1 MAGIRFD
8 ISDHIVHFTSDGST
22 ELAFERLRTIVS
34 DGRLIGGSSMIRGGY
49 CCVCF
54 SEAPLAS
61 LGHGL
66 VNPSA
71 YSRYSPF
78 GIMFEKSWLFAYGG
92 RPAIYESDAEFDALP
107 ESHRWRHVRYEP
119 DEVDFTW
126 EREWRIRCSELCFA
140 PNDACL
146 VVPNKE
152 WAHRLIADHDVDET
166 FKVLQYSQIMD
177 QFLAEQYRDDFPWRI
192 AYLG

>member
-1 MAGIRFD
+1 MAGLRPD
-8 ISDHIVHFTSDGST
+8 ISDHVVHFTSDAST
-22 ELAFERLRTIVS
+22 ELAFKRFRSIISE
-34 DGRLIGGSSMIRGGY
+34 GRLIGGTSMIRGGY
-49 CCVCF
+49 SCVCF

-61 LGHGL
+61 LEHGL

-92 RPAIYESDAEFDALP
+92 RPVIYESHAEFDALP

-119 DEVDFTW
+119 DPVDFTW
-126 EREWRIRCSELCFA
+126 EREWRIRCSELHFA
-140 PNDACL
+140 PSDAFL
-146 VVPNKE
+146 VVPDRE
-152 WAHRLIADHDVDET
+152 WADRLIAEHDADES
-166 FKVLQYSQIMD
+166 FRVLQYSQVMD
-177 QFLAEQYRDDFPWRI
+177 EFLAEQYRDDFPWRV